1 MQSQSDAQL
10 LREYTEHG
18 SEAAFTE
25 IVARHTS
32 LVNSAA
38 LRQVDSADIAAEVA
52 QSVFVGLARGARS
65 LFPELTEGASLAGW
79 LCRCAR
85 NIALNHR
92 RDEYRRHS
100 RERQAMEDLDPNSKT
115 TPDWESLRP
124 VLDDAMSDLD
134 ETDYDAVV
142 MRFFKNQDLRSVGLA
157 LGVSDDTAQKR
168 VARALDKLRGHLSR
182 RGIMTSAA
190 ALSVV
195 LSANAVEA
203 APVGLAVAISSAA
216 TLGGTGLQTSTA
228 IAATKAI
235 AMTTLQKIVV
245 AAALLTAVAA

>member
-32 LVNSAA
+32 LVYSAA
-38 LRQVDSADIAAEVA
+38 MRQVNSTDIAAEVA
-52 QSVFVGLARGARS
+52 QSVFIGLARGARS

-190 ALSVV
+190 ALSIV
-195 LSANAVEA
+195 LTANAVQA
-203 APVGLAVAISSAA
+203 APVGLAVTISSAA
-216 TLGGTGLQTSTA
+216 TLAGSALQTTSTA

-235 AMTTLQKIVV
+235 AMTTLQKTVV
-245 AAALLTAVAA
+245 AAVLL

>member
-32 LVNSAA
+32 LVYSAA

-52 QSVFVGLARGARS
+52 QSVFIGLARGARS

-92 RDEYRRHS
+92 RGEDRRHPP
-100 RERQAMEDLDPNSKT
+100 QKQGMEEL
-115 TPDWESLRP
+115 ES
-124 VLDDAMSDLD
+124 
-134 ETDYDAVV
+134 
-142 MRFFKNQDLRSVGLA
+142 
-157 LGVSDDTAQKR
+157 
-168 VARALDKLRGHLSR
+168 
-182 RGIMTSAA
+182 
-190 ALSVV
+190 
-195 LSANAVEA
+195 
-203 APVGLAVAISSAA
+203 
-216 TLGGTGLQTSTA
+216 
-228 IAATKAI
+228 
-235 AMTTLQKIVV
+235 
-245 AAALLTAVAA
+245 